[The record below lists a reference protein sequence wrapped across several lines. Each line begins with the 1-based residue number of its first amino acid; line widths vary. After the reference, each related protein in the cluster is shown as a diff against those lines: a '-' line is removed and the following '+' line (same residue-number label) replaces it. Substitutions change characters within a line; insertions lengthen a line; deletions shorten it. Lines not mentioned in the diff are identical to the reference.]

1 MKRGV
6 LSFGL
11 LASLLALFLFVF
23 ASCLAFGQAEAGTIV
38 GSVHDATGAVISG
51 ATVKTKSVTTGA
63 ERTTVTGNAGQYSV
77 PGLTPEKYEVTISN
91 KGFQTFKSLV
101 EVTVGGITTVD
112 AQLSI
117 GQSSTVVE
125 VSASSAGTEVN
136 TQTQELSQLINSQQ
150 LAQLPS
156 LTRNPYDFVAIS
168 GNVSNGDTT
177 SNGATMSSGGG
188 GQELSSRGVGFSL
201 NGQRESGTEILLDG
215 VENISIF
222 SVGIGENVP
231 IDAVQEYSIVTNNFS
246 AEYGRAS
253 GGVVNVTTKA
263 GTNAFHG
270 SVWEFNR
277 LAAYTANTYNNDALN
292 NAFLAGGGTGPLP
305 DPKGG
310 YTRNQFGFQAGGPII
325 KNKLFVSESTEFTR
339 VRSNSVQ
346 HAEIFDPSFIA
357 MLPANAKA
365 YFDAFGVTS
374 LTPSGPPI
382 TAGALAANTASP
394 LIVNPIN
401 GTTPVAATQPIF
413 DPVTFNVPY
422 NAGGGPPQNSWSL
435 VGRLDYNLSD
445 KTQMFFR
452 IGRERIDAFQ
462 GTNDYDAYSQY
473 NSGTLDQNMIY
484 LFSVNHAFTNN
495 LLNNTKL
502 SFARYNDGTSYNTAY
517 QSVPN
522 LMFYPGSDPLT
533 GAAIS
538 TPGLENNNAPG
549 AGGLPA
555 GGPQNTIQFEH
566 DISWTKG
573 KHNLRFGGQYT
584 YIQLNYGY
592 GAYAQ
597 AVEQLG
603 GSQQDSM
610 DDLVNYTVN
619 PITNAVI
626 PGGNPLGSILS
637 GSSGFSARV
646 NPNGALPCPVDVN
659 NNPVS
664 PCPANSL
671 VSPPLTSASYG
682 RSYRYNDWAL
692 YAQDSFRFSP
702 RLTLNYGMRYEH
714 YGVQH
719 NNVSSLDSN
728 FYLGSGTNFF
738 NQVRTGQVEIAD
750 KSSVGQF
757 WAPSWGTAAPRVGFA
772 YDLFGDG
779 KSSLRGGFGI
789 SYERNFG
796 NVTYNASFNPPASA
810 VLSTSCPARSATCNS
825 AYVTNNDLGPL
836 GLPGPSSNLP
846 PTELRDNKDS
856 IHVAQ
861 TQFWSLSLQRQVVP
875 NTVLEIGYSGAHG
888 VHLYDLNNINLPGEG
903 QVYLGDPA
911 VDATDVNPG
920 STTCNPAYVSPTG
933 VCLTRPNSQFSAINQ
948 RGSGGTSSYNALN
961 VKLQAQNLHNTGVS
975 MVANYTW
982 AHSLDDISSTFS
994 DSLQGGSGNGYGSL
1008 GYTLFSDPKLDWGNS
1023 DYDVRNRFVV
1033 SPIWETPWYKSGSG
1047 LRGESLGGW
1056 SLVGIFTARTG
1067 IPFNAYDIDN
1077 DYNFYTFPRLT
1088 PATTP
1093 TYHVSSNPTAS
1104 GPNNFNLLTIPG
1116 PASTAPLNPT
1126 LGISDFGPF
1135 PAGMVHRN
1143 AFRGAGAWNFDTAVH
1158 KNFKVTERV
1167 GLTFAA
1173 EGFNIFNH
1181 HNMYVNTFL
1190 IAATG
1195 PGPISVTGLKGGLNS
1210 LAEGGNNDERR
1221 FGQFSL
1227 RVTF

>member
-1 MKRGV
+1 MNQDLRKARI
-6 LSFGL
+6 
-11 LASLLALFLFVF
+11 LALLLLLMFLVF
-23 ASCLAFGQAEAGTIV
+23 GSRLTFGQAEAGSIV
-38 GSVHDATGAVISG
+38 GTVRDATGALIRG
-51 ATVKTKSVTTGA
+51 ATVTAKGASTGVT
-63 ERTTVTGNAGQYSV
+63 RNVVTGTAGQYSI
-77 PGLTPEKYEVTISN
+77 PGLAPEKYEVTVTN
-91 KGFQTFKSLV
+91 PGFESFKSLV
-101 EVTVGGITTVD
+101 EVTVGGTVTVD
-112 AQLSI
+112 AQLAV

-136 TQTQELSQLINSQQ
+136 TQTQELSQLINTQQ

-177 SNGATMSSGGG
+177 SNGATMTSGGG
-188 GQELSSRGVGFSL
+188 GQELSSRGVGFSI

-215 VENISIF
+215 VENIAIF
-222 SVGIGENVP
+222 SVSIGENIP
-231 IDAVQEYSIVTNNFS
+231 IDGVQEYSIVTNNFS

-253 GGVVNVTTKA
+253 GGVVNVTTKS

-339 VRSNSVQ
+339 VRSNAVQ
-346 HAEIFDPSFIA
+346 HAEIFDPTFIA
-357 MLPANAKA
+357 MLPANAQA
-365 YFDAFGVTS
+365 YFSAFGATS
-374 LTPSGPPI
+374 GLTSGGAPI
-382 TAGALAANTASP
+382 TAGELAANAANP

-401 GTTPVAATQPIF
+401 GITPVAATQPIF
-413 DPVTFNVPY
+413 DPVNFTVPY

-452 IGRERIDAFQ
+452 IGRERLDAFN
-462 GTNDYDAYSQY
+462 GTNAYTAYSQY
-473 NSGTLDQNMIY
+473 DSGTLNQNMIY
-484 LFSVNHAFTNN
+484 LLSVDHTFNNN

-533 GAAIS
+533 GSSIS
-538 TPGLENNNAPG
+538 TPGLENANAPG

-566 DISWTKG
+566 DLSWTKG
-573 KHNLRFGGQYT
+573 KHNVRVGGQYT

-610 DDLVNYTVN
+610 DDLVNF
-619 PITNAVI
+619 
-626 PGGNPLGSILS
+626 GGNPLGSILS

-646 NPNGALPCPVDVN
+646 NPNGALPCPVDAN
-659 NNPVS
+659 NNPVT
-664 PCPANSL
+664 PCPANSF
-671 VSPPLTSASYG
+671 VTPPLTSATYG

-692 YAQDSFRFSP
+692 FAQDSFRITP

-719 NNVSSLDSN
+719 NNDGSLDSN
-728 FYLGSGTNFF
+728 FYLGSGASFF
-738 NQVRTGQVEIAD
+738 DKVRAGQVEIAD
-750 KSSVGQF
+750 KSPVGQF

-825 AYVTNNDLGPL
+825 AYLTNNDLGPL
-836 GLPGPSSNLP
+836 GLPLPPGSPQPTLP
-846 PTELRDNKDS
+846 PTELRDVKDS

-875 NTVLEIGYSGAHG
+875 NTVVEIGYSGAHG
-888 VHLYDLNNINLPGEG
+888 VHLYDLNNINLPGAG

-920 STTCNPAYVSPTG
+920 STTCNAAYQSPTG
-933 VCLTRPNSQFSAINQ
+933 VCLTRPNSQYSAINQ
-948 RGSGGTSSYNALN
+948 RGSSGTSSYNALN
-961 VKLQAQNLHNTGVS
+961 VKLQTQNLHQTGVS
-975 MVANYTW
+975 LVANYTW

-1033 SPIWETPWYKSGSG
+1033 SPIWETPWYRGGNG
-1047 LRGESLGGW
+1047 LRGQTLGGW

-1067 IPFNAYDIDN
+1067 IPFNAYDLDN

-1093 TYHVSSNPTAS
+1093 TFHVSSSPTAA
-1104 GPNNFNLLTIPG
+1104 GPNLFNLLTLPL
-1116 PASTAPLNPT
+1116 PASFAPDNPT

-1135 PAGMVHRN
+1135 PAGMIHRN
-1143 AFRGAGAWNFDTAVH
+1143 AFRGAGAWNFDTAVN

-1167 GLTFAA
+1167 GLTFRA

-1190 IAATG
+1190 IGYTG
-1195 PGPISVTGLKGGLNS
+1195 PTTTPLQVQGLKGGLNS

>member
-23 ASCLAFGQAEAGTIV
+23 ASCLAFGQAEAGSIV
-38 GSVHDATGAVISG
+38 GSVHDATGALISG
-51 ATVKTKSVTTGA
+51 ATVTAKSVATGA
-63 ERTTVTGNAGQYSV
+63 ERATVTGSSGQYTI

-91 KGFQTFKSLV
+91 KNFQTFKTVV
-101 EVTVGGITTVD
+101 EVTVGATITVD
-112 AQLSI
+112 AQLAV

-136 TQTQELSQLINSQQ
+136 TQTQELSQLINTQQ

-188 GQELSSRGVGFSL
+188 GQELSSRGVGFSI

-215 VENISIF
+215 VENIAIF
-222 SVGIGENVP
+222 SVGIGENIP
-231 IDAVQEYSIVTNNFS
+231 IDGVQEYSIVTNNFS

-253 GGVVNVTTKA
+253 GGVVNVTTKS

-277 LAAYTANTYNNDALN
+277 LAAYTANTYNNDANGL
-292 NAFLAGGGTGPLP
+292 
-305 DPKGG
+305 PKGG
-310 YTRNQFGFQAGGPII
+310 YTRNQFGFQGGGPII

-346 HAEIFDPSFIA
+346 NAEIFDPSFIA

-365 YFDAFGVTS
+365 YFNAFGATS
-374 LTPSGPPI
+374 GLTPSGSPI
-382 TAGALAANTASP
+382 TAGALAANTANP

-401 GTTPVAATQPIF
+401 GITPVAATQPIF
-413 DPVTFNVPY
+413 DPVSFNVPY

-452 IGRERIDAFQ
+452 IGRERVDAFN
-462 GTNDYDAYSQY
+462 GTNAYTAYSQY
-473 NSGTLDQNMIY
+473 DSGTLDQNMIY
-484 LFSVNHAFTNN
+484 LFSVNHSFNSN
-495 LLNNTKL
+495 LLSNTKL

-533 GAAIS
+533 NASIS
-538 TPGLENNNAPG
+538 TPGLENANAPG

-555 GGPQNTIQFEH
+555 GGPQNTIQIEH
-566 DISWTKG
+566 DVSWTKG
-573 KHNLRFGGQYT
+573 KHNVRVGGQYT

-610 DDLVNYTVN
+610 DDLVNF
-619 PITNAVI
+619 
-626 PGGNPLGSILS
+626 GGNPGGSILS

-646 NPNGALPCPVDVN
+646 NPNGALPCPVDIN
-659 NNPVS
+659 GNPVS
-664 PCPANSL
+664 PCPADS
-671 VSPPLTSASYG
+671 VVTPPLTSATYG

-728 FYLGSGTNFF
+728 FYLGSGAGFF
-738 NQVRTGQVEIAD
+738 NQVRNGQVEIAD

-772 YDLFGDG
+772 YDIFGDG

-810 VLSTSCPARSATCNS
+810 VLSTSCPARSATCTS
-825 AYVTNNDLGPL
+825 AYLTNNDLGPL

-846 PTELRDNKDS
+846 PTELRDNKND

-861 TQFWSLSLQRQVVP
+861 TQFWSVSLQRQVVP
-875 NTVLEIGYSGAHG
+875 NTVLEVGYSGAHG
-888 VHLYDLNNINLPGEG
+888 VHLYDLNNINLPGAG
-903 QVYLGDPA
+903 QAYLGDPLNA
-911 VDATDVNPG
+911 ANPLCNPG
-920 STTCNPAYVSPTG
+920 NTIQDPVTLINGPCY
-933 VCLTRPNSQFSAINQ
+933 TRPNSQYSAINQ

-1008 GYTLFSDPKLDWGNS
+1008 GYTLVSDPKLDWGNS

-1077 DYNFYTFPRLT
+1077 VYNFYTFPRLT

-1116 PASTAPLNPT
+1116 PASTAPLNPA

-1143 AFRGAGAWNFDTAVH
+1143 AFRGPGAWNFDMALH

-1227 RVTF
+1227 RVSF

>member
-6 LSFGL
+6 HSFGL
-11 LASLLALFLFVF
+11 VASLLALFLFLF
-23 ASCLAFGQAEAGTIV
+23 GSCLAFGQSEAGSIV
-38 GSVHDATGAVISG
+38 GSVHDATGALISG
-51 ATVKTKSVTTGA
+51 ATVEAKSVGTGA
-63 ERTTVTGNAGQYSV
+63 ERLTVTGASGQYSI

-91 KGFQTFKSLV
+91 KGFQTFKSVV
-101 EVTVGGITTVD
+101 EVTVGGTVTVD
-112 AQLSI
+112 AQLAV

-125 VSASSAGTEVN
+125 VSATSAGTEVN
-136 TQTQELSQLINSQQ
+136 TQTQELSQLINTQQ

-156 LTRNPYDFVAIS
+156 LTRNPYDFVAMS

-188 GQELSSRGVGFSL
+188 GQELSSRGVGFSI

-215 VENISIF
+215 VENIAIF

-231 IDAVQEYSIVTNNFS
+231 IDGVQEYSIVTNNFA

-253 GGVVNVTTKA
+253 GGVVNVTTKS

-277 LAAYTANTYNNDALN
+277 LSAYTANTYNNDANDL
-292 NAFLAGGGTGPLP
+292 
-305 DPKGG
+305 PKGG

-346 HAEIFDPSFIA
+346 HAEVFDPTFIG
-357 MLPANAKA
+357 MLPANAQA
-365 YFDAFGVTS
+365 YFSAFGGTTG
-374 LTPSGPPI
+374 LTPNGSPI
-382 TAGALAANTASP
+382 TAGALAANTANP

-401 GTTPVAATQPIF
+401 GITPVAATQPIF
-413 DPVTFNVPY
+413 DPVSFIVPY
-422 NAGGGPPQNSWSL
+422 NDGGGPPQNSWSL

-452 IGRERIDAFQ
+452 IGREREDLFN
-462 GTNDYDAYSQY
+462 GTNDYSAYSQY
-473 NSGTLDQNMIY
+473 NSGTLNQNMIY
-484 LFSVNHAFTNN
+484 LFSVNHAFNNN

-502 SFARYNDGTSYNTAY
+502 SFARYNDATSYNAAY
-517 QSVPN
+517 QSIPN

-533 GAAIS
+533 GASIS

-549 AGGLPA
+549 TGGLPA

-566 DISWTKG
+566 DLSWTKG
-573 KHNLRFGGQYT
+573 KHNVRFGGQYT

-610 DDLVNYTVN
+610 DDLVNF
-619 PITNAVI
+619 
-626 PGGNPLGSILS
+626 GGNPGGSILS
-637 GSSGFSARV
+637 GSSGFAARV
-646 NPNGALPCPVDVN
+646 NPNGALPCPVDIN

-664 PCPANSL
+664 PCPADS
-671 VSPPLTSASYG
+671 VVTPPLTSATYG

-692 YAQDSFRFSP
+692 FAQDSFRFTP
-702 RLTLNYGMRYEH
+702 RMTLNYGLRYEH

-719 NNVSSLDSN
+719 NNQQNLDSN
-728 FYLGSGTNFF
+728 FYLGSGAGFF
-738 NQVRTGQVEIAD
+738 DQVRTGQVQIAD
-750 KSSVGQF
+750 KSSIGQF

-810 VLSTSCPARSATCNS
+810 VLTTSCPARSATCTS
-825 AYVTNNDLGPL
+825 AYLTNNDLGPL

-861 TQFWSLSLQRQVVP
+861 TQFWSLSLQREVAP
-875 NTVLEIGYSGAHG
+875 NTVVEIGYSGAHG
-888 VHLYDLNNINLPGEG
+888 VHLYDLNNINLPGAG

-911 VDATDVNPG
+911 VDGTDVNPG

-933 VCLTRPNSQFSAINQ
+933 VCLTRPNFQYSNINQ
-948 RGSGGTSSYNALN
+948 RGSGGTSRYNALN
-961 VKLQAQNLHNTGVS
+961 VKLQTQNLHNTGLS

-982 AHSLDDISSTFS
+982 AHSLDDTSSTFS

-1047 LRGESLGGW
+1047 LRREALGGW

-1067 IPFNAYDIDN
+1067 IPFNVYDLDN

-1104 GPNNFNLLTIPG
+1104 GPNNFNLLSLPL
-1116 PASTAPLNPT
+1116 PASFAPDNPT

-1143 AFRGAGAWNFDTAVH
+1143 AFRGAGAWNFDTAVN
-1158 KNFKVTERV
+1158 KDFKLTERV
-1167 GLTFAA
+1167 GLTFRA

-1190 IAATG
+1190 IGYTG
-1195 PGPISVTGLKGGLNS
+1195 PTTTPLVVQGLKGGLNS

-1227 RVTF
+1227 RVSF

>member
-6 LSFGL
+6 HSFGL
-11 LASLLALFLFVF
+11 VASLLALFLFLF
-23 ASCLAFGQAEAGTIV
+23 GSCLAFGQSEAGSIV
-38 GSVHDATGAVISG
+38 GSVHDATGAVI
-51 ATVKTKSVTTGA
+51 TGA
-63 ERTTVTGNAGQYSV
+63 AVKALSVETRAERLTVTGASGQYSI

-91 KGFQTFKSLV
+91 KGFQTFKSVV
-101 EVTVGGITTVD
+101 EVTVGGTVTVD
-112 AQLSI
+112 AQLAV

-125 VSASSAGTEVN
+125 VSATSAGTEVN
-136 TQTQELSQLINSQQ
+136 TQTQELSQLINTQQ

-156 LTRNPYDFVAIS
+156 LTRNPYDFVAMS

-188 GQELSSRGVGFSL
+188 GQELSSRGVGFSI

-215 VENISIF
+215 VENIAIF

-231 IDAVQEYSIVTNNFS
+231 IDGVQEYSIVTNNFA

-253 GGVVNVTTKA
+253 GGVVNVTTKS

-277 LAAYTANTYNNDALN
+277 LSAYTANTYNNDANDL
-292 NAFLAGGGTGPLP
+292 
-305 DPKGG
+305 PKGG

-346 HAEIFDPSFIA
+346 HAEVFDPTFIG
-357 MLPANAKA
+357 MLPANAQA
-365 YFDAFGVTS
+365 YFSAFGGTTG
-374 LTPSGPPI
+374 LTPNGSPI
-382 TAGALAANTASP
+382 TAGALAANTANP

-401 GTTPVAATQPIF
+401 GITPVAATQPIF
-413 DPVTFNVPY
+413 DPVSFIVPY
-422 NAGGGPPQNSWSL
+422 NDGGGPPQNSWSL

-452 IGRERIDAFQ
+452 IGREREDLFN
-462 GTNDYDAYSQY
+462 GTNDYSAYSQY
-473 NSGTLDQNMIY
+473 NSGTLNQNMIY
-484 LFSVNHAFTNN
+484 LFSVNHAFNNN

-502 SFARYNDGTSYNTAY
+502 SFARYNDATSYNAAY
-517 QSVPN
+517 QSIPN

-533 GAAIS
+533 GASIS

-549 AGGLPA
+549 TGGLPA

-566 DISWTKG
+566 DLSWTKG
-573 KHNLRFGGQYT
+573 KHNVRFGGQYT

-610 DDLVNYTVN
+610 DDLVNFAGN
-619 PITNAVI
+619 
-626 PGGNPLGSILS
+626 PGGSQLG

-646 NPNGALPCPVDVN
+646 NPEGALPCPVDVN
-659 NNPVS
+659 GNPVS
-664 PCPANSL
+664 PCPANS
-671 VSPPLTSASYG
+671 VVTPPLPSAAYG

-692 YAQDSFRFSP
+692 YGQDSFRLTP

-719 NNVSSLDSN
+719 NNISSLDSN
-728 FYLGSGTNFF
+728 FYPGAGSDFYE
-738 NQVRTGQVEIAD
+738 QIRAGQVFIANQ
-750 KSSVGQF
+750 SPVGQF

-779 KSSLRGGFGI
+779 KSSIRGGFGI

-810 VLSTSCPARSATCNS
+810 VLSSSCPADSATCTTL
-825 AYVTNNDLGPL
+825 VTNNDLGPL
-836 GLPGPSSNLP
+836 GLPGPSTNLG
-846 PTELRDNKDS
+846 PTELRYNS
-856 IHVAQ
+856 AHIHVAQ
-861 TQFWSLSLQRQVVP
+861 TQFWSLAVQREVAR
-875 NTVLEIGYSGAHG
+875 NTVVEVGYSGANG
-888 VHLYDLNNINLPGEG
+888 VHLYDLNNANLQGIG

-911 VDATDVNPG
+911 VDSTDVNAG
-920 STTCNPAYVSPTG
+920 STTCNPGNVSPTG
-933 VCLTRPNSQFSAINQ
+933 VCLTRPNFQYSAINQ
-948 RGSGGTSSYNALN
+948 RGSGGTSAYDALN
-961 VKLQAQNLHNTGVS
+961 FKFQTQNLRNTGLS

-982 AHSLDDISSTFS
+982 AHSLDDTSSTFS

-1008 GYTLFSDPKLDWGNS
+1008 GYTLLSDPKLDWGSS
-1023 DYDVRNRFVV
+1023 DYDVRSRFVV
-1033 SPIWETPWYKSGSG
+1033 SPIWQTPWYKSEKG
-1047 LRGESLGGW
+1047 LGEALGGW
-1056 SLVGIFTARTG
+1056 TATGIFTARSG
-1067 IPFNAYDIDN
+1067 IPFTGYDLDN
-1077 DYNFYTFPRLT
+1077 DFNFYTFPRLT
-1088 PATTP
+1088 PATAP
-1093 TYHVSSNPTAS
+1093 TYKVSSNPGAPVA
-1104 GPNNFNLLTIPG
+1104 PNTYNLLTL
-1116 PASTAPLNPT
+1116 PAPLSVAPLNPV

-1135 PAGMVHRN
+1135 PAGMIGRN
-1143 AFRGAGAWNFDTAVH
+1143 RFRGAGAWNFDSAVS
-1158 KNFKVTERV
+1158 KDFKLTERF
-1167 GLTFAA
+1167 GLTFRA

-1190 IAATG
+1190 IGYTPPVPPATTQS
-1195 PGPISVTGLKGGLNS
+1195 PLIVQGLKGGLNT

-1227 RVTF
+1227 RLTF

>member
-1 MKRGV
+1 MMKQNGRTIKN
-6 LSFGL
+6 LASFFIILGL
-11 LASLLALFLFVF
+11 LAFGSRAGW
-23 ASCLAFGQAEAGTIV
+23 GQAEAGSIV
-38 GSVHDATGAVISG
+38 GTVHDSTGALISS
-51 ATVKTKSVTTGA
+51 ATVETKSVTTGA
-63 ERTTVTGNAGQYSV
+63 ARTTVTGNAGQYSI
-77 PGLTPEKYEVTISN
+77 PGLTPGKYEVTISN
-91 KGFQTFKSLV
+91 KGFQTFKSVV

-136 TQTQELSQLINSQQ
+136 TQTQELSQLINTQQ

-188 GQELSSRGVGFSL
+188 GQELSSRGVGFSI

-215 VENISIF
+215 VENIAIF
-222 SVGIGENVP
+222 SVGIGENIP
-231 IDAVQEYSIVTNNFS
+231 IDGVQEYSIVTNNFA

-253 GGVVNVTTKA
+253 GGVVNVTTKS

-310 YTRNQFGFQAGGPII
+310 YTRNQFGFQVGGPII

-346 HAEIFDPSFIA
+346 HAEIFDPTFIA

-365 YFDAFGVTS
+365 YFSAFGATS
-374 LTPSGPPI
+374 GLTSGGPPI
-382 TAGALAANTASP
+382 TAGELAANAANP

-401 GTTPVAATQPIF
+401 GITPVAATQPIF
-413 DPVTFNVPY
+413 DPVNFTVPY
-422 NAGGGPPQNSWSL
+422 NDGGGPPQNTWSL

-452 IGRERIDAFQ
+452 IGRERLDAFN
-462 GTNDYDAYSQY
+462 GTNEYTAYSQY
-473 NSGTLDQNMIY
+473 DSGTLNQNMIY
-484 LFSVNHAFTNN
+484 LFSVNHAFNN
-495 LLNNTKL
+495 NILNNTKL

-522 LMFYPGSDPLT
+522 LMFYPGADPLT

-538 TPGLENNNAPG
+538 TPGLENSNSPG
-549 AGGLPA
+549 TGGLPA
-555 GGPQNTIQFEH
+555 GGPQNTIQFEN
-566 DISWTKG
+566 DLSWTKG
-573 KHNLRFGGQYT
+573 KHNVRVGGQYT

-610 DDLVNYTVN
+610 DDLVNF
-619 PITNAVI
+619 
-626 PGGNPLGSILS
+626 GGNPGGSILS

-646 NPNGALPCPVDVN
+646 NPNGALPCPVDMN

-664 PCPANSL
+664 PCPADS
-671 VSPPLTSASYG
+671 VVTPPLTSATYG

-692 YAQDSFRFSP
+692 YAQDSFRFTP

-719 NNVSSLDSN
+719 NNDGSLDSN
-728 FYLGSGTNFF
+728 FYLGSGTGFF
-738 NQVRTGQVEIAD
+738 NQVRAGQVEIAD

-810 VLSTSCPARSATCNS
+810 VLSTSCPARSATCTS
-825 AYVTNNDLGPL
+825 AYLTNNDLGPL

-846 PTELRDNKDS
+846 PTELRDIKNS

-861 TQFWSLSLQRQVVP
+861 TQFWSLSLQRQLVP
-875 NTVLEIGYSGAHG
+875 NTVMEIGYSGAHG
-888 VHLYDLNNINLPGEG
+888 VHLYDLNNINLPGAG
-903 QVYLGDPA
+903 QAYLGDPA
-911 VDATDVNPG
+911 VAGTDVNPG

-933 VCLTRPNSQFSAINQ
+933 VCLTRPNSQYSAINQ

-961 VKLQAQNLHNTGVS
+961 VRLQTQNLHNTGVS

-1008 GYTLFSDPKLDWGNS
+1008 GYTLVSDPKLDWGNS
-1023 DYDVRNRFVV
+1023 DYDVRQRFVI
-1033 SPIWETPWYKSGSG
+1033 SPIWETPWYKSERG
-1047 LRGESLGGW
+1047 LGEALGGW
-1056 SLVGIFTARTG
+1056 SLVGVFTARSG
-1067 IPFNAYDIDN
+1067 IPFNAYDLDN

-1088 PATTP
+1088 PATAP
-1093 TYHVSSNPTAS
+1093 TYHVSSNPTAA
-1104 GPNNFNLLTIPG
+1104 GPNLFNLLTLPL
-1116 PASTAPLNPT
+1116 PASFAPDNPT

-1135 PAGMVHRN
+1135 PAGMVHR
-1143 AFRGAGAWNFDTAVH
+1143 
-1158 KNFKVTERV
+1158 
-1167 GLTFAA
+1167 
-1173 EGFNIFNH
+1173 
-1181 HNMYVNTFL
+1181 
-1190 IAATG
+1190 
-1195 PGPISVTGLKGGLNS
+1195 
-1210 LAEGGNNDERR
+1210 
-1221 FGQFSL
+1221 
-1227 RVTF
+1227 